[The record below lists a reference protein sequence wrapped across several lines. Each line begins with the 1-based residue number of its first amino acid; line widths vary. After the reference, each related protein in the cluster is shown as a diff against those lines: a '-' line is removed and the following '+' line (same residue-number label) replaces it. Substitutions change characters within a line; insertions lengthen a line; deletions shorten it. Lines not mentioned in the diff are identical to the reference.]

1 MYQKKEAIDLSE
13 LKLISPMLDNFV
25 MGEPMSDHHGVR
37 CCPAM
42 QNDSDERY
50 IVKIISI
57 PASQVQADALLMTGA
72 FHNEE
77 SALAYFKEL
86 ADDVVEE
93 AEILKKLSAMEGF
106 LSYSE
111 SQIEPM
117 DGELGYDVYL
127 ISPYKQSLERHFR
140 KKPMTHLG
148 AVNLGLDLCAAMA
161 VCRRAGYLYVDLKPG
176 NVYLTGNNEYKIG
189 DLGFLK
195 LDSLKYA
202 SLPDRYRSAYTPPE
216 IKDAFSPISE
226 TADIYAIGL
235 IMYQAYN
242 GGQLPFAGQST
253 GEAIP
258 SPLFADYEMAEIIMR
273 ACDPDPSNRWQDP
286 LAMGQAL
293 VAYMQRNSVNDT
305 PIVPPPVTNNE
316 PDEPVIENPIQPAPA
331 QNEEAQDLDQILEGV
346 SLDSGTDS
354 DESDLRFMTDVVADE
369 TAPDAEHT
377 EGIEYHELSG
387 DISDMLSQADD
398 LIAHETP
405 TPVVAPEPIDIPMP
419 EPIVLEEDAP
429 AEETEDP
436 SICENEDAYEEG
448 QQVAL
453 KNQPKEK
460 KKKGGKGILRFIGIM
475 LACLILAGA
484 AFGGYYYYSNYYLQ
498 SIDNLDIVG
507 SENHLTVI
515 LDTDIDESLL
525 TVYCTD
531 TYGNGDNAPVLNG
544 TATFSNLTA
553 NMIYTIR
560 VEIDGFHQLKGETTG
575 SYTTPDQTNILN
587 FTAVAG
593 SEDGSVVLSFT
604 VDGKESTGWTVEY
617 SAEGEET
624 RSMSFT
630 GHTVPIT
637 GLTLGKTYTFR
648 LVSPTLLYIIGN
660 NTVEFTASSLVY
672 AKDLVITGCNADGLT
687 ATWSAPE
694 GNSVTNWNVVCYN
707 DSGYRQEITTDQ
719 NSVTFA
725 DIDPASSYNVEVT
738 AEGMTVST
746 RAYVTANSATISNV
760 QANTETLGQVE
771 ITWESGDVLPTGGW
785 LLLYNTQGST
795 HQEVL
800 RSETN
805 KVILKPSLFG
815 ETYYFTIQ
823 AADGATVFNGNFS
836 CTTPDAED
844 FVGFGVKKKHM
855 TFHMCKTPE
864 ESNWNKNDLKDSDYT
879 TTFKVGEKASFLV
892 YLKPKY
898 DSVRT
903 NVVTTYVI
911 RDEQGVFYSIN
922 TTEKTWRDMWY
933 QHYCELDIP
942 ALPTVA
948 GNYTMEIYFNGM
960 SAGEVSF
967 TMTE

>member
-1 MYQKKEAIDLSE
+1 MSE

-86 ADDVVEE
+86 ADDVVAE
-93 AEILKKLSAMEGF
+93 AEILKKLSGTEGF
-106 LSYSE
+106 LPYTE

-176 NVYLTGNNEYKIG
+176 NVYLTGNNEYKVG

-216 IKDAFSPISE
+216 VKDAFSPIGE
-226 TADIYAIGL
+226 TTDIYAIGL
-235 IMYQAYN
+235 ILYQAYN

-253 GEAIP
+253 GEEIP

-273 ACDPDPSNRWQDP
+273 ACDPNPDNRWQDP

-293 VAYMQRNSVNDT
+293 VSYMQRNSVNDT

-316 PDEPVIENPIQPAPA
+316 PDEPVIENPIQPSPA
-331 QNEEAQDLDQILEGV
+331 KNGDGLDLDQLLEGV
-346 SLDSGTDS
+346 SLNDTSDA
-354 DESDLRFMTDVVADE
+354 DESDLSFMDNMVSDE
-369 TAPDAEHT
+369 TTPDVDQAES
-377 EGIEYHELSG
+377 IEYNELSG
-387 DISDMLSQADD
+387 EISDILNQADD

-405 TPVVAPEPIDIPMP
+405 NPVVAPDPIDIPMP
-419 EPIVLEEDAP
+419 EPIVVETEEP
-429 AEETEDP
+429 SEETEED
-436 SICENEDAYEEG
+436 SDCESADEYEEEDEG

-453 KNQPKEK
+453 KKQPKEK
-460 KKKGGKGILRFIGIM
+460 KKKGGKGLLRFVGIT
-475 LACLILAGA
+475 LACLILVAA
-484 AFGGYYYYSNYYLQ
+484 AFGGYYYYNNYYIQ
-498 SIDNLDIVG
+498 SINRLSVVG

-515 LDTDIDESLL
+515 LDTDIDDSLL

-531 TYGNGDNAPVLNG
+531 TYGNGDNASVLNG
-544 TATFSNLTA
+544 TATFSNLSA
-553 NMIYTIR
+553 NMIYSIR
-560 VEIDGFHQLKGETTG
+560 VEIEGFHQLKGETSAT
-575 SYTTPDQTNILN
+575 YTTPDQTNILN

-604 VDGKESTGWTVEY
+604 VEGKESTGWTVEY

-672 AKDLVITGCNADGLT
+672 AKDLMITGCNADGLT
-687 ATWSAPE
+687 ASWSAPE
-694 GNSVTNWNVVCYN
+694 NGNVTNWKVVCYN
-707 DSGYRQEITTDQ
+707 DAGFRQEVTTDQ
-719 NSVTFA
+719 NSVTFT

-738 AEGMTVST
+738 AEGMTVSS

-771 ITWESGDVLPTGGW
+771 ITWDSGDVLPAGGW
-785 LLLYNTQGST
+785 LLLYNTQGSA

-800 RSETN
+800 RASEN
-805 KVILKPSLFG
+805 KVMLKPALFG
-815 ETYYFTIQ
+815 EAYYFTIQ
-823 AADGATVFNGNFS
+823 AADGSTVFNGNFS
-836 CTTPDAED
+836 CTTPEAED
-844 FVGFGVKKKHM
+844 FVGFGVKKKNLS
-855 TFHMCKTPE
+855 FHMCKTPE
-864 ESNWNKNDLKDSDYT
+864 ESNWNEDDLEKSDYT
-879 TTFKVGEKASFLV
+879 TTFKVGEQASFLV
-892 YLKPKY
+892 KLNTKY
-898 DSVRT
+898 NSVRT

-922 TTEKTWRDMWY
+922 STEMTWRDMWY
-933 QHYCELDIP
+933 QRRCELDIP
-942 ALPTVA
+942 ALPTAA

>member
-1 MYQKKEAIDLSE
+1 MSE

-25 MGEPMSDHHGVR
+25 MGEPMSNHHGVR

-42 QNDSDERY
+42 PNDSDERY

-57 PASQVQADALLMTGA
+57 PASQVQADALLLTGA

-86 ADDVVEE
+86 ADDVVKET
-93 AEILKKLSAMEGF
+93 EILKKLSALEGF
-106 LSYSE
+106 LPYDKY
-111 SQIEPM
+111 QIEPM
-117 DGELGYDVYL
+117 EGEIGYDIYL

-161 VCRRAGYLYVDLKPG
+161 ACRRSGYLYVDLKPG
-176 NVYLTGNNEYKIG
+176 NVFLTGNSEYKVS
-189 DLGFLK
+189 DLGFVK

-235 IMYQAYN
+235 ILYQAYN

-273 ACDPDPSNRWQDP
+273 ACDPDPENRWQDP

-316 PDEPVIENPIQPAPA
+316 PDEPVIENPVQPAPSK
-331 QNEEAQDLDQILEGV
+331 NSDGLDLDQLLEGV
-346 SLDSGTDS
+346 SLDGPSTDDGS
-354 DESDLRFMTDVVADE
+354 ELSFMSEMISDE
-369 TAPDAEHT
+369 TAPDAEHA

-405 TPVVAPEPIDIPMP
+405 DPVVAPEPIDVPIP
-419 EPIVLEEDAP
+419 EPIVLNENVSEEAPNEDYIDDDEEDE
-429 AEETEDP
+429 AED
-436 SICENEDAYEEG
+436 SA
-448 QQVAL
+448 VAV
-453 KNQPKEK
+453 KQEAQPKK
-460 KKKGGKGILRFIGIM
+460 RKPVIRIFGIILV
-475 LACLILAGA
+475 CLLFVGA
-484 AFGGYYYYSNYYLQ
+484 AFGGYYYYSNYYIQ
-498 SIDNLDIVG
+498 TIDDMHIQG
-507 SENHLTVI
+507 SEDHLTVI

-531 TYGNGDNAPVLNG
+531 TYGNGDNAPVING
-544 TATFSNLTA
+544 TATFSDLSA
-553 NMIYTIR
+553 NMIYTVR
-560 VEIDGFHQLKGETTG
+560 VEIEGMHQLKGKTSGT
-575 SYTTPDQTNILN
+575 YTTPDQTNILN
-587 FTAVAG
+587 FNAVAG

-604 VDGKESTGWTVEY
+604 VDGKEPNGWIVEY
-617 SAEGEET
+617 STEGEDT

-637 GLTLGKTYTFR
+637 GLTLDKTYTFK
-648 LVSPTLLYIIGN
+648 LVSPTMLYIIGN

-672 AKDLVITGCNADGLT
+672 ARELIITACNADGLT

-694 GNSVTNWNVVCYN
+694 ATNVTNWNVVCYN
-707 DSGYRQEITTDQ
+707 DSGFRQEITTDQ
-719 NSVTFA
+719 NSVTFTG
-725 DIDPASSYNVEVT
+725 IDPSSAYNVEVT

-785 LLLYNTQGST
+785 LLLYSTQGST

-800 RSETN
+800 RAEEN
-805 KVILKPSLFG
+805 KVLLKPALFG
-815 ETYYFTIQ
+815 ETYSFTIQ
-823 AADGATVFNGNFS
+823 AADGSTVFNGSFS
-836 CTTPDAED
+836 CTTPEAED
-844 FVGFGVKKKHM
+844 FVGFGVKKKNLS
-855 TFHMCKTPE
+855 FHMCKTPE
-864 ESNWNKNDLKDSDYT
+864 ESNWNEDDLEKSDYT
-879 TTFKVGEKASFLV
+879 TTFKIGEQASFLV
-892 YLKPKY
+892 KLNTKY
-898 DSVRT
+898 NSVKE

-922 TTEKTWRDMWY
+922 STEKTWRDMWY
-933 QHYCELDIP
+933 QRRCELDIP
-942 ALPTVA
+942 ALPTAA

-960 SAGEVSF
+960 SAGEVNF

>member
-1 MYQKKEAIDLSE
+1 MSE

-42 QNDSDERY
+42 PNESDERY

-57 PASQVQADALLMTGA
+57 PVSQVQADALLLTGA

-86 ADDVVEE
+86 ADGVIEE

-106 LSYSE
+106 LPYE
-111 SQIEPM
+111 ASQIEPM
-117 DGELGYDVYL
+117 DGAIGYDVYL

-176 NVYLTGNNEYKIG
+176 NVFLTGNNAYKVG

-235 IMYQAYN
+235 ILYQAYN
-242 GGQLPFAGQST
+242 GGQLPFAGQSA
-253 GEAIP
+253 GDAIP

-273 ACDPDPSNRWQDP
+273 ACDPDPDNRWQDP

-293 VAYMQRNSVNDT
+293 VSYMQRNSINDK

-316 PDEPVIENPIQPAPA
+316 PDEPVIENPVQPAA
-331 QNEEAQDLDQILEGV
+331 AKASDGLDLDQLLEGV
-346 SLDSGTDS
+346 SLDVPSGS
-354 DESDLRFMTDVVADE
+354 DESDLSFMDSMVSDE
-369 TAPDAEHT
+369 TAPDAEHA
-377 EGIEYHELSG
+377 ESIEYHELSG
-387 DISDMLSQADD
+387 EISDMLSQADD

-405 TPVVAPEPIDIPMP
+405 DPVIAPEAIDVPMP
-419 EPIVLEEDAP
+419 EPIRIEEDGA
-429 AEETEDP
+429 AESVDESSFDDDDVYDED
-436 SICENEDAYEEG
+436 EDEDEG
-448 QQVAL
+448 QKVAL
-453 KNQPKEK
+453 KQQPKEK
-460 KKKGGKGILRFIGIM
+460 KKRSKGFLRLLGII
-475 LACLILAGA
+475 LACLIIAGSV
-484 AFGGYYYYSNYYLQ
+484 FGGYYYYSNYYIQ
-498 SIDNLDIVG
+498 TIDNLSIIG

-544 TATFSNLTA
+544 TATFSNLDP
-553 NMIYTIR
+553 NMIYSIR
-560 VEIDGFHQLKGETTG
+560 VEIEGFHQLKGKTSGT
-575 SYTTPDQTNILN
+575 YTTPDQTQILD

-604 VDGKESTGWTVEY
+604 VDGKESTGWTIEY
-617 SAEGEET
+617 SAEGEEV

-648 LVSPTLLYIIGN
+648 LVSPTLLYITGN

-672 AKDLVITGCNADGLT
+672 AKDLVITACNADGLT

-694 GNSVTNWNVVCYN
+694 DGSVTNWNVVCYN
-707 DSGYRQEITTDQ
+707 DAGFRQEVTTDQ
-719 NSVTFA
+719 NSITFTG
-725 DIDPASSYNVEVT
+725 IDPASAYNVEVT
-738 AEGMTVST
+738 AEGMTVSS

-771 ITWESGDVLPTGGW
+771 ITWDSGEVLPAGGW
-785 LLLYNTQGST
+785 LLLYNTQGSA

-800 RSETN
+800 RAAEN
-805 KVILKPSLFG
+805 KVMLKPALFG

-823 AADGATVFNGNFS
+823 AADGSTVFNGSFS
-836 CTTPDAED
+836 CTTPEAED
-844 FVGFGVKKKHM
+844 FVGFGVKKKNLS
-855 TFHMCKTPE
+855 FHMCKTPE
-864 ESNWNKNDLKDSDYT
+864 ESNWNEDDLEKSDYT
-879 TTFKVGEKASFLV
+879 TTFKVGEPASFLV
-892 YLKPKY
+892 KLNTKY
-898 DSVRT
+898 NSVRE

-922 TTEKTWRDMWY
+922 STEKTWRDMWY
-933 QHYCELDIP
+933 QRRCELDIP
-942 ALPTVA
+942 ALPTAA
-948 GNYTMEIYFNGM
+948 GDYTMEIYFNGM

>member
-1 MYQKKEAIDLSE
+1 MSE
-13 LKLISPMLDNFV
+13 LKLVSPMLDNFV
-25 MGEPMSDHHGVR
+25 MGEPMSNHHGVR

-42 QNDSDERY
+42 PNDSDDRY

-57 PASQVQADALLMTGA
+57 PASQVQVDALLLTGA

-86 ADDVVEE
+86 SDGVIEE
-93 AEILKKLSAMEGF
+93 ERILKELSGQEGF
-106 LSYSE
+106 LPYDAR
-111 SQIEPM
+111 QVEPM
-117 DGELGYDVYL
+117 EGEIGYDIYL

-176 NVYLTGNNEYKIG
+176 NVFLTGNNEYKVG
-189 DLGFLK
+189 DLGFVK

-235 IMYQAYN
+235 ILYQAYN
-242 GGQLPFAGQST
+242 GGQLPFAGQSQ

-273 ACDPDPSNRWQDP
+273 ACDPDPDNRWQDP

-293 VAYMQRNSVNDT
+293 VSYMQRNSVNDT

-316 PDEPVIENPIQPAPA
+316 PDEPVIENPIQPSAPKTTG
-331 QNEEAQDLDQILEGV
+331 ELDLDALLEGV
-346 SLDSGTDS
+346 SLDDPNGA
-354 DESDLRFMTDVVADE
+354 DESDLSFMDGMVSDE
-369 TAPDAEHT
+369 TAPDDT
-377 EGIEYHELSG
+377 EADGIEYHELSG
-387 DISDMLSQADD
+387 ETSDMLSQADD

-405 TPVVAPEPIDIPMP
+405 DPVVAPEPIEIPMP
-419 EPIVLEEDAP
+419 EPIRFEDDNDEQLDEESYDEAEDDEEDGP
-429 AEETEDP
+429 R
-436 SICENEDAYEEG
+436 I
-448 QQVAL
+448 AL
-453 KNQPKEK
+453 KREPKEK
-460 KKKGGKGILRFIGIM
+460 RVKDRKPFKRLSGIFLI
-475 LACLILAGA
+475 CLIVAAGL
-484 AFGGYYYYSNYYLQ
+484 FGGYYYYSNYYIQTIDDL
-498 SIDNLDIVG
+498 SIQG

-531 TYGNGDNAPVLNG
+531 TYGNGENASVLNG

-553 NMIYTIR
+553 NMIYSIR
-560 VEIDGFHQLKGETTG
+560 VEIEGFHQLKGETTG
-575 SYTTPDQTNILN
+575 TYTTPDQTNILN
-587 FTAVAG
+587 FNAVAG
-593 SEDGSVVLSFT
+593 NEDGSVVLSFT
-604 VDGKESTGWTVEY
+604 VDGKEANGWTVEY

-637 GLTLGKTYTFR
+637 GLTLGKTYTFK
-648 LVSPTLLYIIGN
+648 LVSPTLLYIVGN
-660 NTVEFTASSLVY
+660 NTTQFTASALVY
-672 AKDLVITGCNADGLT
+672 AKDLTITACNADGLT
-687 ATWSAPE
+687 ASWSAPE
-694 GNSVTNWNVVCYN
+694 GNDVTNWTVVCYN
-707 DSGYRQEITTDQ
+707 DSGFRQEIITDQ
-719 NSVTFA
+719 TSVTFTG
-725 DIDPASSYNVEVT
+725 IDPSSAYNVEVT
-738 AEGMTVST
+738 AEGMTVSS

-760 QANTETLGQVE
+760 QANVETLGQVE
-771 ITWESGDVLPTGGW
+771 ITWDSGDVQPVGGW
-785 LLLYNTQGST
+785 LLLYNTEGST

-800 RSETN
+800 RAAEN
-805 KVILKPSLFG
+805 KVLLKPALFG
-815 ETYYFTIQ
+815 ETYYFTLQ
-823 AADGATVFNGNFS
+823 AADGSTVFNGSFS
-836 CTTPDAED
+836 CATPEAED
-844 FVGFGVKKKHM
+844 FVGFGVKKKNL
-855 TFHMCKTPE
+855 TFLMCKTPE
-864 ESNWNKNDLKDSDYT
+864 ESNWNENDLEDSDYT
-879 TTFKVGEKASFLV
+879 TTFQVGAQASFLV
-892 YLKPKY
+892 KLNTKY
-898 DSVRT
+898 NSVRE

-922 TTEKTWRDMWY
+922 STEKTWRDMWY
-933 QHYCELDIP
+933 QRRCELDIP
-942 ALPTVA
+942 ALPTAA